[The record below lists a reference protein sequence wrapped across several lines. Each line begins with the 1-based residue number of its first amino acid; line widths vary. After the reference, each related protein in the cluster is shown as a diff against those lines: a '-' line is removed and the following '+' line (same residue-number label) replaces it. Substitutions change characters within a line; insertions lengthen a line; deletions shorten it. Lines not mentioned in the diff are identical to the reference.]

1 MEERILS
8 LASDEF
14 GRTMEIHLEM
24 EDDCALLE
32 IKTREQDVF
41 QHSERIIPAGW
52 VLSMAQFLAP
62 WGVPG
67 DLESR
72 EPVCQRFVGPRLGIA
87 VVPFSAEH
95 VWLHVYFIL
104 PKPCCDNVEHNP
116 EFVMGVTREDMAKLG
131 LFFTDAACGLFM
143 EDLQHASDA

>member
-8 LASDEF
+8 LSPDEF
-14 GRTMEIHLEM
+14 GRTMEIHLEL

-32 IKTREQDVF
+32 IKTRVQEVC

-116 EFVMGVTREDMAKLG
+116 DYVMAVTREDMARLG

-143 EDLQHASDA
+143 EDLQHALDS